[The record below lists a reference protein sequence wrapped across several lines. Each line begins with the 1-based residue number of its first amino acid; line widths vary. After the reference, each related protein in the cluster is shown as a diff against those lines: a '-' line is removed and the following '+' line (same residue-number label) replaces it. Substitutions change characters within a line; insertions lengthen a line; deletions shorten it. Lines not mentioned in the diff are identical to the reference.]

1 MEANSHNV
9 RNLVIA
15 VFAFAVLLVALAV
28 VAGAGLAI
36 FVAIV
41 IAGLIVPLVI
51 IGAVHRDEG
60 PVDDLL
66 NKQH

>member
-1 MEANSHNV
+1 MEANSHSV

-15 VFAFAVLLVALAV
+15 VVAFAVLLVALAV

-51 IGAVHRDEG
+51 IGAIHRDEG

-66 NKQH
+66 KRQH